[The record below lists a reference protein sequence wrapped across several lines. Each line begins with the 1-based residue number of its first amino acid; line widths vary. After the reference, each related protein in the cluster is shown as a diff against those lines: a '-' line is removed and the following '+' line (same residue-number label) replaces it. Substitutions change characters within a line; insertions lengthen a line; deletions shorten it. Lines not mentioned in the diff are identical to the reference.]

1 MGGELV
7 ENQPPVTYSE
17 YFREV
22 CSWYMSIGMTYDEFW
37 EGDALLPKYYREA
50 YEYKRTQLNHDMWV
64 QGYYIHEAVAVV
76 VYNATRKKGTQE
88 QQYPEKPH
96 PLTKLEKEHEKQ
108 CEKQRQE
115 MIEKKNREKAKAI
128 FSAWAEK
135 FKPKK
140 GDSK

>member
-7 ENQPPVTYSE
+7 ENQPPTTYSE
-17 YFREV
+17 YFNEV

-50 YEYKRTQLNHDMWV
+50 HEYKQTMKNHDMWL
-64 QGYYIHEAVAVV
+64 QGFYIHEAVTVV
-76 VYNATRKKGTQE
+76 IHNLTKKKGAPE
-88 QQYPEKPH
+88 AKYPEKPH
-96 PLTKLEKEHEKQ
+96 AITKTEKEHEKRQ
-108 CEKQRQE
+108 QE

-128 FSAWAEK
+128 FSAWADG